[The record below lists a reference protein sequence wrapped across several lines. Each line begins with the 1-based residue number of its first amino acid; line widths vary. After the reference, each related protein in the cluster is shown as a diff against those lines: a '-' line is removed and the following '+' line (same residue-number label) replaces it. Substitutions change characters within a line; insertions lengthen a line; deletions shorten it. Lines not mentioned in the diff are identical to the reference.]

1 MTIFQRSTLF
11 AGALA
16 LAIAACGGGS
26 RDDRDDGAGPGQA
39 QAQDAPRAAPVSA
52 EQAKRIQAIMIPLIR
67 QMDNPKEAQHVKV
80 TLWDDPHINA
90 ANGGGGDF
98 YITTGLLQKA
108 NDDQLRSILAHE
120 IAHEDLGHV
129 AKTQTIA
136 TGLGIGIALLDQ
148 IFPGSGALTPIAGQL
163 VVSSYSRK
171 EESEADA
178 HGVTL
183 LKRAGFDGK
192 NMMASTLT
200 WLMKTEG
207 GGGGGGGGFFST
219 HPATEDRIA
228 AVQRLP

>member
-1 MTIFQRSTLF
+1 MTIFQKSTLF

-16 LAIAACGGGS
+16 LAIAACGGGG
-26 RDDRDDGAGPGQA
+26 RDDGDGGTGQA
-39 QAQDAPRAAPVSA
+39 QAQEAPRAAPVSA

-67 QMDNPKEAQHVKV
+67 QMDNPKEAEHVKV

-90 ANGGGGDF
+90 ANGGDGDF

-108 NDDQLRSILAHE
+108 NDDQLRAILAHE

-129 AKTQTIA
+129 AKTQKIA

-192 NMMASTLT
+192 NMMANTLT

-207 GGGGGGGGFFST
+207 DGGGGFFAS

>member
-1 MTIFQRSTLF
+1 MTMFRKSTLF

-16 LAIAACGGGS
+16 IAIAACGGGS
-26 RDDRDDGAGPGQA
+26 RDDGDGGSGRTQA

-67 QMDNPKEAQHVKV
+67 QMDNPKEAERVKV
-80 TLWDDPHINA
+80 TLWADPHINA
-90 ANGGGGDF
+90 ANGGDGDF

-108 NDDQLRSILAHE
+108 NDDQLRAILAHE

-129 AKTQTIA
+129 AKTQTLA
-136 TGLGIGIALLDQ
+136 TGVGLGIALLDQ
-148 IFPGSGALTPIAGQL
+148 IFPGSAALTPIAGQL

-171 EESEADA
+171 EEGEADA

-192 NMMASTLT
+192 NMMANTLT
-200 WLMKTEG
+200 WLQSTEG
-207 GGGGGGGGFFST
+207 GSSGGFFAT

-228 AVQRLP
+228 AVRRLP